1 MADNLRSLEE
11 RIDTDIDPNGTPGSI
26 FAENH
31 NAIEKEILR
40 RENIPITFF
49 WQQNKRRFWNFI
61 IERERVERVT
71 NFNVTASKLTS
82 DLIDFGR
89 PWRHWW

>member
-40 RENIPITFF
+40 KAENIPITF
-49 WQQNKRRFWNFI
+49 WQQNKRRFCSGNFI
-61 IERERVERVT
+61 IERERVER
-71 NFNVTASKLTS
+71 
-82 DLIDFGR
+82 
-89 PWRHWW
+89 

>member
-40 RENIPITFF
+40 KAGKYSDHLLATKQATVLFG
-49 WQQNKRRFWNFI
+49 NFI
-61 IERERVERVT
+61 IERERVER
-71 NFNVTASKLTS
+71 
-82 DLIDFGR
+82 
-89 PWRHWW
+89 